1 MTVAKS
7 LTALLNPIA
16 VIRYFVITG
25 YTTSPIARM
34 SVIVF
39 YVMFSNES

>member
-1 MTVAKS
+1 MAVAKS

-25 YTTSPIARM
+25 YTTPPIARM

-39 YVMFSNES
+39 HAIFSNES